1 MAEPSNKPRDIKNLK
16 ARLGRTI
23 TPGQVGGSM
32 PPLGSAPPVPGGSLP
47 PPNLRGSVPPP
58 TLGNPLGS
66 PMGNPLGSPMGNP
79 LGGQPMGGMPRNNS
93 VPTPAFAQQRPAAA
107 APMGMPGAAPQQP
120 RAAAASPFDIAAP
133 VAVAERKVRL
143 VIDDSAVK
151 EDEIGRKSNLRG
163 IVLVV
168 VGSLIGLAVGFGIA
182 STAADRNQFKMALAD
197 TKDIYN
203 RVSEV
208 GKTVEAA
215 KSNLKKAV
223 EASQGGPG
231 KVAKVDY
238 AAIGELIKLKHPFP
252 ADEFSRRRYLA
263 FPTGTVDALFEYY
276 NNINLLWKKFE
287 LLGTQTTGD
296 TKHKALDKAAEA
308 AEQLM
313 ASEYGVVLSKN
324 GDMMAGAVVIV
335 KPKPAEDAAPEED
348 KKKDKEEDSAPKL
361 MVSSR
366 EGGKEVERTLYTGQE
381 DFAEKYDQYVM
392 MVDKGRS
399 MAQLGGAA
407 NLFGELRG
415 NLMETQALMD
425 RTMELQGRLTKELGQ
440 IAALQ
445 E

>member
-32 PPLGSAPPVPGGSLP
+32 PPLGSAPPAPGGSLP

-58 TLGNPLGS
+58 TLGNPLGG
-66 PMGNPLGSPMGNP
+66 PAVNPLGSAPM
-79 LGGQPMGGMPRNNS
+79 GMPRNNS
-93 VPTPAFAQQRPAAA
+93 VPTPAFAQPRPAPSA
-107 APMGMPGAAPQQP
+107 APMGAPAAAPQP
-120 RAAAASPFDIAAP
+120 RAVAASPFDIAAP
-133 VAVAERKVRL
+133 VAVTERKVRL

-151 EDEIGRKSNLRG
+151 EDEIGRKSRIRG
-163 IVLVV
+163 IALVV
-168 VGSLIGLAVGFGIA
+168 VGSLLGLAVGFGVA

-197 TKDIYN
+197 TKDIYS
-203 RVSEV
+203 RVTET
-208 GKTVEAA
+208 GKTIEAA

-238 AAIGELIKLKHPFP
+238 EAISELLKLKHPFP

-287 LLGTQTTGD
+287 ALGAQTTGD
-296 TKHKALDKAAEA
+296 TKHKALDKAAAA

-313 ASEYGVVLSKN
+313 ASEYGIVLSKS
-324 GDMMAGAVVIV
+324 GEMMAGSIVIV
-335 KPKPAEDAAPEED
+335 KPKPVDEAAPAD
-348 KKKDKEEDSAPKL
+348 KKKGKEEDTAPKL

-366 EGGKEVERTLYTGQE
+366 EGGKEVERTLYTGQG
-381 DFAEKYDQYVM
+381 DLAEKYDQYVM

-425 RTMELQGRLTKELGQ
+425 RTMELQGRLVKELGQ
-440 IAALQ
+440 IAAIQ

>member
-58 TLGNPLGS
+58 TLGS

-79 LGGQPMGGMPRNNS
+79 LGGPGMGGMPRNNS
-93 VPTPAFAQQRPAAA
+93 VPTPAFAQPRPAPS
-107 APMGMPGAAPQQP
+107 APMGMGMPAAGAPAP

-151 EDEIGRKSNLRG
+151 EDEIGRKSTMRN

-168 VGSLIGLAVGFGIA
+168 IGAALGLTVGYMVA

-197 TKDIYN
+197 TKDIYS
-203 RVSEV
+203 RVTET

-231 KVAKVDY
+231 KVASVDY
-238 AAIGELIKLKHPFP
+238 AAIGELLKLKHPFP

-296 TKHKALDKAAEA
+296 TKHKALDKAAAA

-335 KPKPAEDAAPEED
+335 KPKPAEDAAPAD
-348 KKKDKEEDSAPKL
+348 KKKDKEEDTAPKV

-366 EGGKEVERTLYTGQE
+366 EGGKEVERTLYVGQE

-425 RTMELQGRLTKELGQ
+425 RTMELQGRLVKELGQ

>member
-32 PPLGSAPPVPGGSLP
+32 PPLGSAPPAPGGSLP

-58 TLGNPLGS
+58 VVGNPLAG
-66 PMGNPLGSPMGNP
+66 PGMNP
-79 LGGQPMGGMPRNNS
+79 LGGSAMGGMPRNNS
-93 VPTPAFAQQRPAAA
+93 VPTPAFAQPRPAPG
-107 APMGMPGAAPQQP
+107 APMGMMAPAAAPQP

-133 VAVAERKVRL
+133 VAVTERKVRL

-151 EDEIGRKSNLRG
+151 EDEIGRKSAMRN

-168 VGSLIGLAVGFGIA
+168 IGSALGLAIGFGVGSTG
-182 STAADRNQFKMALAD
+182 ADRKQFSMAVRD
-197 TKDIYN
+197 GKDIYA
-203 RVSEV
+203 RVSDV
-208 GKTVEAA
+208 GKTIETA
-215 KSNLKKAV
+215 KSSLKKAV
-223 EASQGGPG
+223 ESSQGGPG

-238 AAIGELIKLKHPFP
+238 AAIEALVALKHPFS
-252 ADEFSRRRYLA
+252 ADEFARRRYLA
-263 FPTGTVDALFEYY
+263 FPTATVDALFEYY

-287 LLGTQTTGD
+287 SLGGKTAGD
-296 TKHKALDKAAEA
+296 ARHKALDKAAAA

-313 ASEYGVVLSKN
+313 ANEYGMVLSKN
-324 GDMMAGAVVIV
+324 GDMMAGGIVLV
-335 KPKPAEDAAPEED
+335 KPKPAEDAAADAKKEEED
-348 KKKDKEEDSAPKL
+348 AAPKVL
-361 MVSSR
+361 VSSK
-366 EGGKEVERTLYTGQE
+366 EGGREVERTLYTGQE
-381 DFAEKYDQYVM
+381 DIAEKYDQYVI

-415 NLMETQALMD
+415 ELMETQAIMD
-425 RTMELQGRLTKELGQ
+425 RTVELQGRLAKELGQ
-440 IAALQ
+440 IAALP

>member
-32 PPLGSAPPVPGGSLP
+32 PPLGSAPPAPGGSLP
-47 PPNLRGSVPPP
+47 PPNLGRSVPPP
-58 TLGNPLGS
+58 SVGNPLGG
-66 PMGNPLGSPMGNP
+66 PMGNPLAGNP
-79 LGGQPMGGMPRNNS
+79 LGGAPMGAPRS
-93 VPTPAFAQQRPAAA
+93 GVPTPAFAQPRPAAHA
-107 APMGMPGAAPQQP
+107 APAPQASAAP

-151 EDEIGRKSNLRG
+151 EDEIGRKSRMRG

-168 VGSLIGLAVGFGIA
+168 VGSVLGLAIGFGVG
-182 STAADRNQFKMALAD
+182 STGADRKQFSMAVRD
-197 TKDIYN
+197 GKDIYAK
-203 RVSEV
+203 VTEV

-231 KVAKVDY
+231 KVASVDY
-238 AAIGELIKLKHPFP
+238 QAIEALVGLKHPFS
-252 ADEFSRRRYLA
+252 ADEFARRRYLA
-263 FPTGTVDALFEYY
+263 FPTATVDALFEYY
-276 NNINLLWKKFE
+276 NNINLLWKRFE
-287 LLGTQTTGD
+287 SLGGKTAGD
-296 TKHKALDKAAEA
+296 AKREALKKAAAA
-308 AEQLM
+308 AESLM
-313 ASEYGVVLSKN
+313 ANEYGMVLSKN
-324 GDMMAGAVVIV
+324 GELMAGGIVIV
-335 KPKPAEDAAPEED
+335 KPKPPEEGAADD
-348 KKKDKEEDSAPKL
+348 KKKDEEDSAPKL
-361 MVSSR
+361 LVASR
-366 EGGKEVERTLYTGQE
+366 EGGREVERTLYTGQE
-381 DFAEKYDQYVM
+381 DMAEKYDQYVI

-415 NLMETQALMD
+415 ELMETQALMD
-425 RTMELQGRLTKELGQ
+425 RTLELQGRLAKELGQ
-440 IAALQ
+440 IAALP

>member
-32 PPLGSAPPVPGGSLP
+32 PPLGSAPPGPGGSLP
-47 PPNLRGSVPPP
+47 PPAMRGSVPPP
-58 TLGNPLGS
+58 TI
-66 PMGNPLGSPMGNP
+66 GNP
-79 LGGQPMGGMPRNNS
+79 LGGPMAGNPLSGPPMGGMPRNNS
-93 VPTPAFAQQRPAAA
+93 VPTPAFAQPRQAPMA
-107 APMGMPGAAPQQP
+107 APGGPMAAAPQQP

-151 EDEIGRKSNLRG
+151 EDEIGRKSAMRN

-168 VGSLIGLAVGFGIA
+168 VGSALGLAVGFGIA
-182 STAADRNQFKMALAD
+182 STAADRNQFKMAVAD

-203 RVSEV
+203 RVTEA

-231 KVAKVDY
+231 KVAAVDY
-238 AAIGELIKLKHPFP
+238 NAIAELLKLKHPFP

-287 LLGTQTTGD
+287 VLGSQTTGD
-296 TKHKALDKAAEA
+296 TKHKALDKAAAA

-313 ASEYGVVLSKN
+313 ASEYGIVLSKN
-324 GDMMAGAVVIV
+324 GDLMAGSIVIV
-335 KPKPAEDAAPEED
+335 KPKPADEAAEPEKD
-348 KKKDKEEDSAPKL
+348 KKDKEDEGIKL
-361 MVSSR
+361 LVSSR

-381 DFAEKYDQYVM
+381 DFAEKYDQYVLS
-392 MVDKGRS
+392 VDKSRS

-415 NLMETQALMD
+415 NLVESQALMD
-425 RTMELQGRLTKELGQ
+425 RTMELQGRLIKELGQ
-440 IAALQ
+440 IAAIQ